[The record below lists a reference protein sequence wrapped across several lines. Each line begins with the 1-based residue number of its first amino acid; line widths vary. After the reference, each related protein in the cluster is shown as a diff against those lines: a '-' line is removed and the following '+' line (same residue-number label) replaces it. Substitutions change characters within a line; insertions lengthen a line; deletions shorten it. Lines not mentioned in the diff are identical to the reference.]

1 MLRRI
6 WRAIADAT
14 RRYFVAGL
22 LAFAPIGIT
31 VWAIAWIV
39 RKLDAL
45 LLPPLLK
52 FLFPSVQT
60 APNLPPFVGVAF
72 VFLVI
77 LLSGVIVRHLFGHE
91 IVRLWERLL
100 SRVPVARG
108 LYGGVKQL
116 FQAILNNSNASA
128 SFNRVV
134 MVEYPRT
141 GVYALAFTTGSTRG
155 PILDTLPHERLVNCF
170 LPTTPNPTS
179 GFYLVLPE
187 SELYVV
193 AMSVEDAFKVIMSA
207 GLVSPDAIASVKSD
221 ATTDESGEPTS
232 TASAKV
238 EEA

>member
-1 MLRRI
+1 MLGRI
-6 WRAIADAT
+6 WRAVADAT

-52 FLFPSVQT
+52 LLFPSVQT

-100 SRVPVARG
+100 SRVPVARS

-116 FQAILNNSNASA
+116 FQAIINNQNASA

-155 PILDTLPHERLVNCF
+155 PIFDTLPHDRLVNCY
-170 LPTTPNPTS
+170 LPTTPNPT
-179 GFYLVLPE
+179 G
-187 SELYVV
+187 
-193 AMSVEDAFKVIMSA
+193 
-207 GLVSPDAIASVKSD
+207 
-221 ATTDESGEPTS
+221 S
-232 TASAKV
+232 T
-238 EEA
+238 